1 MRHNRFIRTL
11 IHINDSIDICYFY
24 KKTEAKI
31 KFIPR
36 TSENLP
42 RRAETWYLG
51 LCSGLNYNYQINI
64 YLKSFGKDYLDR
76 KFSFRLPLGL

>member
-1 MRHNRFIRTL
+1 M
-11 IHINDSIDICYFY
+11 NDSIEIFYFY

-31 KFIPR
+31 KLIPR

-42 RRAETWYLG
+42 RRAETWYLS
-51 LCSGLNYNYQINI
+51 LCSGLNYNCQIQI